1 MASDEELERLKARR
15 MAELQTQQ
23 RQQEE
28 YRRTQEEAEAQKQA
42 VMRRIL
48 APEARQRLANLK
60 MVRPDYVEQI
70 EMQLIQLA
78 QSGRLNL
85 PISDSVLKNLLS
97 QIQSGQKRDINI
109 RRV

>member
-1 MASDEELERLKARR
+1 MSSDEELEQLKARR
-15 MAELQTQQ
+15 MAELQAQQ

-28 YRRTQEEAEAQKQA
+28 FRRNQEEAEAQKQA
-42 VMRRIL
+42 LMRRIL
-48 APEARQRLANLK
+48 TPEARQRLANLK
-60 MVRPDYVEQI
+60 MVRPDYVEQLEI
-70 EMQLIQLA
+70 QLIQLT

-85 PISDSVLKNLLS
+85 PISDSVLKSLLS